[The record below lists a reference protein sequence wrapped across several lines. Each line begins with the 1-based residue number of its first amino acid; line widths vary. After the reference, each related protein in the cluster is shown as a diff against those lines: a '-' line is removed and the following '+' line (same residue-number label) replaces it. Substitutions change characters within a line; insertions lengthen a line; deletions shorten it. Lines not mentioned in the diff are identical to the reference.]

1 MQVHLVYFLLH
12 TLKLLWLFYLS
23 RQLPPP
29 RVVTGNPWRCF
40 STLWTNTGRE
50 SNRYHNNNFLCK
62 TVFGFGG
69 MLKSDNGNL
78 KIIKELSLF
87 LLWTP
92 AQAVHILSMMEGD
105 ISGREAEV
113 RNLRREADALS
124 FQAAARE
131 EEHKKQKSVT
141 SLLSWRLLTA
151 L

>member
-1 MQVHLVYFLLH
+1 MDKHWKGEQSL
-12 TLKLLWLFYLS
+12 
-23 RQLPPP
+23 
-29 RVVTGNPWRCF
+29 
-40 STLWTNTGRE
+40 
-50 SNRYHNNNFLCK
+50 YHNNNFLYK

-113 RNLRREADALS
+113 RTLRREADALS
-124 FQAAARE
+124 FQAAARKE
-131 EEHKKQKSVT
+131 EQKQKSVT
-141 SLLSWRLLTA
+141 SLLSWRHSTVVSGLCTKEKSGVLLMKTVF
-151 L
+151 LSLT